1 MPLNQCIINNK
12 SHLNNFKP
20 MPITEEKEIKTYTFH
35 SSKKRKAQVI
45 ETLTL

>member
-20 MPITEEKEIKTYTFH
+20 MPITEEKEIKTYTCFIVA
-35 SSKKRKAQVI
+35 KKERPK
-45 ETLTL
+45 